1 MCESQPLTDHSKE
14 CRWKRHCI
22 PMTRLT
28 PSLSP
33 EHVPSK
39 ASPLMPGLQPYPLRK
54 PNNVIAV
61 DRDLRVY
68 SCPTSPAIALATPH
82 VPDETDNSQPGQ
94 QHLHLSS
101 EFLALRR
108 DVNKV
113 TADGFVAIAIDLE
126 KLRDLGVWTA
136 EYDVRNRLRRGAGW
150 KTETEALEERPEIL

>member
-22 PMTRLT
+22 PRTRLP

-108 DVNKV
+108 DVNTV
-113 TADGFVAIAIDLE
+113 TADGSVAIEVALE
-126 KLRDLGVWTA
+126 KRRDLGGWAA
-136 EYDVRNRLRRGAGW
+136 EKEVRDRPRRGAGG
-150 KTETEALEERPEIL
+150 EREN

>member
-28 PSLSP
+28 HYLSP
-33 EHVPSK
+33 EHVPNK
-39 ASPLMPGLQPYPLRK
+39 EWTLMPGCKLYPLQK

-61 DRDLRVY
+61 NRNLRVY

-108 DVNKV
+108 DVNTV
-113 TADGFVAIAIDLE
+113 TADGSVAIE
-126 KLRDLGVWTA
+126 G
-136 EYDVRNRLRRGAGW
+136 
-150 KTETEALEERPEIL
+150 